1 MDTKQNHMNPEQF
14 TEQALQALQDAQK
27 YAKDKQSQTIE
38 VIHFLVALLSN
49 QKGVAAQLLQYA
61 NTNSQDVLQ
70 QLEREADRLPQIQ
83 SGDAATHL
91 GREAQ
96 RGVERAEKL
105 KDEYGDQFIGADVL
119 FLAML
124 EQYSGQADLPS
135 SQELTQAIY
144 NMRGNQN
151 INSRSAEE
159 NFDALNTYGTDFTK
173 RAEDGKIDPVIGRDE
188 EIRRVI
194 QILLRRTKN
203 NPVLIGE
210 PGVGKTAVAEGLA
223 LRIVNGDVPEGLKD
237 KRIMSLEVSS
247 LLAGAKHRGEFEE
260 RLQSI
265 IKEVSEADGKVLLF
279 IDELHTIVGAGSAEG
294 SVDAGNMFKP
304 ALARG
309 ELHMIGATTLKEYRE
324 IEKDAA
330 LERRFQPVMV
340 DEPTAEETISILRG
354 IKERYELH
362 HGVRISDAAIVAA
375 ANLSIRY
382 VTDRY
387 LPDKAIDLV
396 DEAAAKLLMQ
406 LESSP
411 EQVYYAE
418 QRKMQLEIEQEALKK
433 EDNEESQR
441 RLEEVERELKEV
453 TDQSTEVKSQWEKE
467 RKTLQE
473 LRDAQSELDN
483 VRTQIEQA
491 EREYDLNKVA
501 ELQYQKLPEVQS
513 RLKELEQQ
521 LEDAQFVKLEVSEE
535 HIAEVVSRWT
545 NIPVQK
551 LLEGEKERLLRLEEE
566 LHQNVI
572 GQDEAIQSVS
582 NAIRRARSGLK
593 DPQRPIG
600 SFMFLGPTGVGK
612 TELAKTL
619 ARFMFDT
626 EENFIRL
633 DMSEYMERHAVS
645 RLVGAPPG
653 YVGYDEGGQLTEK
666 VRRHPYSVILLDEIE
681 KAHQDVF
688 NTLLQVLDDG
698 RMTDG
703 QGRTVD
709 FRNTIIIMTSNLGS
723 EHILEESKSGEF
735 SEIERKVKEEV
746 AGFFRPEFLNRLD
759 DMIVFTAL
767 SQEQIK
773 EIVDI
778 QLGELQSRLSE
789 QRITLAVTEG
799 LKEQLAQIG
808 YDPVMGARPLKRSI
822 TEQVE
827 NPLSM
832 QLLSGDIRSGQY
844 VVADYSQETGVDFEV
859 KDLSSEESSFEET

>member
-1 MDTKQNHMNPEQF
+1 MNPEQF
-14 TEQALQALQDAQK
+14 TEQALQSLQDAQRL
-27 YAKDKQSQTIE
+27 ASQKQSQTVE
-38 VIHFLVALLSN
+38 VLHFLVALLSN
-49 QKGVAAQLLQYA
+49 QNGVAGHLLQYV
-61 NTNSQDVLQ
+61 NRNSQEIFQ
-70 QLEREADRLPQIQ
+70 QLERETDTLPRVQG
-83 SGDAATHL
+83 GDAGTHL

-96 RGVERAEKL
+96 RAIERAEKL
-105 KDEYGDQFIGADVL
+105 KDEYNDQFVGADIL
-119 FLAML
+119 FLAMV
-124 EQYSGQADLPS
+124 EEYSGQADLPS
-135 SQELTQAIY
+135 SQELTEAIKS
-144 NMRGNQN
+144 MRNNQN
-151 INSRSAEE
+151 ITSRTAEE

-223 LRIVNGDVPEGLKD
+223 LRIVNGDVPNGLKE

-265 IKEVSEADGKVLLF
+265 IKEVTEAEGKVILF

-304 ALARG
+304 ALSRG
-309 ELHMIGATTLKEYRE
+309 ELHLIGATTLKEYRE

-340 DEPTAEETISILRG
+340 DEPTTEETISILRG
-354 IKERYELH
+354 IKERYEVH
-362 HGVRISDAAIVAA
+362 HGVRISDGAIVSAV
-375 ANLSIRY
+375 NLSVRY

-387 LPDKAIDLV
+387 LPDKAIDLI

-411 EQVYYAE
+411 EQVYYLE
-418 QRKMQLEIEQEALKK
+418 RRKMQLEIEQEALKN
-433 EDNEESQR
+433 ENDEESAQR
-441 RLEEVERELKEV
+441 LKEV
-453 TDQSTEVKSQWEKE
+453 ENELKQLTDEISEVKSEWEKE

-473 LRDAQSELDN
+473 LREAQTELDT

-491 EREYDLNKVA
+491 EREYDLNRVA

-513 RLKELEQQ
+513 RLNELESQ
-521 LEDAQFVKLEVSEE
+521 LEDAKFVKLEVSEE
-535 HIAEVVSRWT
+535 HIAEVISRWT

-566 LHQNVI
+566 LHQSVI
-572 GQDEAIQSVS
+572 GQEEAVTFVS

-600 SFMFLGPTGVGK
+600 SFLFLGPTGVGK
-612 TELAKTL
+612 TELAKSL
-619 ARFMFDT
+619 ARFLFDT
-626 EENFIRL
+626 EENFIRI

-653 YVGYDEGGQLTEK
+653 YVGYEEGGQLTEN

-681 KAHQDVF
+681 KAHGDVF

-698 RMTDG
+698 RLTDG

-709 FRNTIIIMTSNLGS
+709 FRNTVIIMTSNLGS
-723 EHILEESKSGEF
+723 EHILEESKSGA
-735 SEIERKVKEEV
+735 IEEMRRKVKEEV
-746 AGFFRPEFLNRLD
+746 SNFFRPEFLNRLD
-759 DMIVFTAL
+759 DLIVFTAL
-767 SQEQIK
+767 DQEQIK

-778 QLGELQSRLSE
+778 QLGELQTRLNE
-789 QRITLAVTEG
+789 QRITLAVEED
-799 LKEQLAQIG
+799 LKQYLAETG

-827 NPLSM
+827 NPLSTK
-832 QLLSGDIRSGQY
+832 LISGDIQSGQY
-844 VVADYSQETGVDFEV
+844 VVATYQPETGVTFEV
-859 KDLSSEESSFEET
+859 RTPERPAEE